1 MKERFLKWFYGESD
15 PMEHI
20 LDCAEV
26 PDESREEWK
35 YEEHEIEREISR
47 RVHTQSVIR
56 AERRGFYAFYLIIAV
71 ISCLML
77 IGVLLFTVFPSCP
90 VTGWRIRARRKSSS
104 AMSRKAWKRPA
115 RSISYPA

>member
-1 MKERFLKWFYGESD
+1 MKERFFKWFYGESD

-56 AERRGFYAFYLIIAV
+56 AERRGFSAFYLLTAV
-71 ISCLML
+71 ISCLNAL
-77 IGVLLFTVFPSCP
+77 IV
-90 VTGWRIRARRKSSS
+90 
-104 AMSRKAWKRPA
+104 
-115 RSISYPA
+115 

>member
-1 MKERFLKWFYGESD
+1 MKERFFKWFYGESD

-56 AERRGFYAFYLIIAV
+56 AEL
-71 ISCLML
+71 
-77 IGVLLFTVFPSCP
+77 
-90 VTGWRIRARRKSSS
+90 
-104 AMSRKAWKRPA
+104 RKAGADSLSLIRGTVVDQQQFHVIPHLSA
-115 RSISYPA
+115 